1 MAQHELIADAFSGN
15 VKLAKKVHDAMRR
28 LANTPLLD
36 MKLMLV
42 ISEPPRRRTA
52 LY

>member
-28 LANTPLLD
+28 LANTPPAGYEAD
-36 MKLMLV
+36 
-42 ISEPPRRRTA
+42 A
-52 LY
+52 CHQ